1 MFTSTFLG
9 KNPLTSQTHHTFNRS
24 RANLNGPISNTFIV
38 FCWNKSETILLQGS
52 PELLIALSSTCAEVL
67 WVEIGLGAALGIESM
82 TSCSAVKQAT
92 DWANPAAVWDQ
103 YRLLNTRNY
112 SLVIH
117 LYLLYKIRIRYSL
130 KLLRGVRGEG
140 GGQGFPAATISMTLP
155 PRYMYFHAKQKKS
168 TAKSTPLTVWSLPN
182 SYCIYLTNSIGVCPD
197 PNQKRKQSFNWIRAQ
212 QSFNGQCLAKMTMH
226 FCPHKLSTSPKT
238 NKI

>member
-9 KNPLTSQTHHTFNRS
+9 KNPLTSQTHHTFNCS

-92 DWANPAAVWDQ
+92 DWANPAALWDQ

-140 GGQGFPAATISMTLP
+140 GGQGFPAATISMNLP

-168 TAKSTPLTVWSLPN
+168 AAKSTPLTVWSLPN

>member
-9 KNPLTSQTHHTFNRS
+9 KNPLTSQTHHTFNCS

-38 FCWNKSETILLQGS
+38 FCWNKSEKILPQGS

-103 YRLLNTRNY
+103 YRLLNTCNY

-140 GGQGFPAATISMTLP
+140 GAGISRSYYKHEP
-155 PRYMYFHAKQKKS
+155 SAKVHVLSCKTKE
-168 TAKSTPLTVWSLPN
+168 
-182 SYCIYLTNSIGVCPD
+182 
-197 PNQKRKQSFNWIRAQ
+197 KRS
-212 QSFNGQCLAKMTMH
+212 
-226 FCPHKLSTSPKT
+226 
-238 NKI
+238 

>member
-9 KNPLTSQTHHTFNRS
+9 KNPLTSQTHHTFNCS

-52 PELLIALSSTCAEVL
+52 PELLVALSSTCAEVL

-140 GGQGFPAATISMTLP
+140 GGAGISRSYYKHEP
-155 PRYMYFHAKQKKS
+155 SAKVHVLSCKTKE
-168 TAKSTPLTVWSLPN
+168 
-182 SYCIYLTNSIGVCPD
+182 
-197 PNQKRKQSFNWIRAQ
+197 KRS
-212 QSFNGQCLAKMTMH
+212 
-226 FCPHKLSTSPKT
+226 
-238 NKI
+238 

>member
-9 KNPLTSQTHHTFNRS
+9 KNPLTSQTHHTFNCS
-24 RANLNGPISNTFIV
+24 CANLNGPISNTFIV
-38 FCWNKSETILLQGS
+38 FCWNKSETILPQGS

-140 GGQGFPAATISMTLP
+140 GGAGISRSYYKHEP
-155 PRYMYFHAKQKKS
+155 SAKVHVLSCKTKE
-168 TAKSTPLTVWSLPN
+168 
-182 SYCIYLTNSIGVCPD
+182 
-197 PNQKRKQSFNWIRAQ
+197 KRS
-212 QSFNGQCLAKMTMH
+212 
-226 FCPHKLSTSPKT
+226 
-238 NKI
+238 